1 MGERLSGI
9 RVLIRDRDSKY
20 SSPFD
25 EVFRTEGVR
34 IITTPAWRLPLRS
47 GKAPNRVQARI

>member
-34 IITTPAWRLPLRS
+34 IITTPA
-47 GKAPNRVQARI
+47 